1 MVKEDETERMVE
13 LSAKKSATASLLEEA
28 KNFVK
33 EQTEEAVL
41 PMEEIELDL
50 DQEELELDY

>member
-1 MVKEDETERMVE
+1 MIIAEHNSDGSCSIMVKEDETERME
-13 LSAKKSATASLLEEA
+13 
-28 KNFVK
+28 
-33 EQTEEAVL
+33 